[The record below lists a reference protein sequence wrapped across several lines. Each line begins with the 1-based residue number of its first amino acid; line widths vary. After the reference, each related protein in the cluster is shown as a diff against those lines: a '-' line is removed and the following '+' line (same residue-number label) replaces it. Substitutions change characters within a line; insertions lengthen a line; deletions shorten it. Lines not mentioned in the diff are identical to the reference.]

1 MQCFGAHKLCFIL
14 RYLFTTGGFELAFF
28 INSFGVFV
36 KLFALFLLPGSGLRR
51 RSFWWQTDPTQIG
64 FWQRKTRKWQ
74 KEYEEKLSNICND
87 RCLNFELQQGCFWSC
102 LNPSLQPSDWH
113 VTYLGILISVFSY
126 CSFVGVAPLRR
137 VWIQSIHRRHSQFS
151 LSFRS
156 CRGQIVL
163 WPLRYQ
169 RPPWSDR
176 EEHLNHEKSRAFNVD
191 FEIHKK
197 IKNTYKKPLQVHHQT
212 DSICKLFPLTTFE
225 IESVCKTICVV
236 KLAPDRT
243 GVPS

>member
-28 INSFGVFV
+28 LNSFGVFV

-74 KEYEEKLSNICND
+74 KEYEEKLSKICND

-156 CRGQIVL
+156 CRGQIVP

-197 IKNTYKKPLQVHHQT
+197 NKEYLQ
-212 DSICKLFPLTTFE
+212 
-225 IESVCKTICVV
+225 KTVTSSSSNWFD
-236 KLAPDRT
+236 L
-243 GVPS
+243 